1 MSYKIY
7 TDKKETFEC
16 KIFLEGASLTN
27 AKTRIIVETDSVNL
41 MYNGKITADV
51 NCTVPINK
59 LNSFLKEGDKGNLKL
74 EVIAEDTYFLPW
86 ESDFVVNTS
95 KKIKV
100 EVKGQEQETE
110 KTEPITENKK
120 SKKPKMVVTE
130 VKHPFDPV
138 EKVVNVLHKQGV
150 GVSTIYE
157 SKKTMIPMLKKY
169 STKAGYKRGAKN
181 FIKEVIQK
189 LSKK

>member
-1 MSYKIY
+1 MSYKLY
-7 TDKKETFEC
+7 TDKQEIFEC
-16 KIFLEGASLTN
+16 QIHLEGASLTQ
-27 AKTRIIVETDSVNL
+27 ATSRIIVETQDLKL
-41 MYNGKITADV
+41 MFEGTIDKDG
-51 NCTVPINK
+51 NCKVPIKK
-59 LNSFLKEGDKGNLKL
+59 LRGLVSEDTKGTMKL

-86 ESDFVVNTS
+86 ESDFEVDTA

-100 EVKGQEQETE
+100 EVKQQS
-110 KTEPITENKK
+110 KPLVK
-120 SKKPKMVVTE
+120 SSKPKMVVTE

-138 EKVVNVLHKQGV
+138 DKVVNILHKQGV

-157 SKKTMIPMLKKY
+157 SKKKMIPMLKKY

>member
-1 MSYKIY
+1 MQMSYKLY
-7 TDKKETFEC
+7 TDKQEIFEC
-16 KIFLEGASLTN
+16 NIFLEGASLTQ
-27 AKTRIIVETDSVNL
+27 ATSRIIVETQDLKL
-41 MYNGKITADV
+41 MFEGTIDTDG
-51 NCTVPINK
+51 NCKVPIKK
-59 LNSFLKEGDKGNLKL
+59 LRGLVSEDTKGTMKL

-86 ESDFVVNTS
+86 ESDFEVDTA

-100 EVKGQEQETE
+100 EVKQQS
-110 KTEPITENKK
+110 KPLVK
-120 SKKPKMVVTE
+120 SSKPKMVVKE

-138 EKVVNVLHKQGV
+138 EKVVNVLHKQGI

-157 SKKTMIPMLKKY
+157 SKKQMIPMLRDY
-169 STKAGYKRGAKN
+169 SSKVGYKRGAKN

>member
-1 MSYKIY
+1 MSYKLY
-7 TDKKETFEC
+7 TDKQEIFEC
-16 KIFLEGASLTN
+16 NIFLEGASLTQ
-27 AKTRIIVETDSVNL
+27 ATSRIIVETQDL
-41 MYNGKITADV
+41 KLLFEGTIDKDG
-51 NCTVPINK
+51 NCKVPIKK
-59 LNSFLKEGDKGNLKL
+59 LRGLVSEDTKGTMKL

-86 ESDFVVNTS
+86 ESDFEVDTA

-100 EVKGQEQETE
+100 EVKQQS
-110 KTEPITENKK
+110 KPLVK
-120 SKKPKMVVTE
+120 SSKPKMVVKE

-138 EKVVNVLHKQGV
+138 DKVVNVLHKQGI

-157 SKKTMIPMLKKY
+157 SKKQMIPMLKKY

>member
-1 MSYKIY
+1 MSYKLY
-7 TDKKETFEC
+7 TDKQEIFEC
-16 KIFLEGASLTN
+16 NIFLEGASLTQ
-27 AKTRIIVETDSVNL
+27 ATSRIIVETQDLKL
-41 MYNGKITADV
+41 MFEGKIDKDG
-51 NCTVPINK
+51 NCKVPIKK
-59 LNSFLKEGDKGNLKL
+59 LRGLVSENTKGTMKL

-86 ESDFVVNTS
+86 ESDFEVDTA

-100 EVKGQEQETE
+100 EVKQQS
-110 KTEPITENKK
+110 KPLVK
-120 SKKPKMVVTE
+120 SSKPKMVVKG

-138 EKVVNVLHKQGV
+138 EKVVNILHKKGV
-150 GVSTIYE
+150 GVSTIFE

-169 STKAGYKRGAKN
+169 STKTGYKRGAKN